1 MKQFLIV
8 LGVMLAAFMQVL
20 DMTIVSVAMP
30 HMQGALGATPDQVSW
45 VLTSY
50 LVASA
55 VFMPLNG
62 YFTDKFGQK
71 KFLLAT
77 IFGFVATSALCGL
90 AGNLTTMVLF
100 RVLQGAF
107 GAALIPLSQSIMVR
121 LYPAAERGRA
131 MAIWGMGIMLGPVLG
146 PTLGG
151 ILTDLLN
158 WRWTFYINI
167 PIGALSWFIA
177 WRLAPD
183 TEVRQR
189 DMNWLGFAF
198 MAFGVGC
205 LQLLFDRGNQED
217 WFESRFIQFL
227 ALFAVVGIFAFIV
240 DSRRAKHPVIRF
252 EIFRDPNFAK
262 ACFFLGIFG
271 LGLFDAT
278 ILRPLMMEDLMGY
291 TPTDVGLV
299 QGPSGIASMVA
310 ALATGRLLSR
320 FKPYAIILV
329 GVIFCTV
336 GTYFM
341 VLYSPTTDKW
351 FLIWPNIV
359 TGLGFGSVFT
369 PLSTFAFSTLAPQ
382 SAAEAAGAYNFIR
395 TMGSSAGISLT
406 ATVMTQHGQAAWQHL
421 AERVHVFN
429 PNVESYL
436 SGVGLMPTDPMGAAL
451 IAHELGRQ
459 AQMLAILDG
468 LLLNTWLFAILI
480 PIALF
485 LRPRRAPA
493 PVAAPVP
500 ASIPASVPASA
511 PARVPATVPAKT

>member
-8 LGVMLAAFMQVL
+8 LAVMLAAFMQVL

-50 LVASA
+50 LVSSA
-55 VFMPLNG
+55 VFMPLTG

-71 KFLLAT
+71 KFLLASV
-77 IFGFVATSALCGL
+77 FGFVTASALCGL
-90 AGNLTTMVLF
+90 AGNLTAMVVF

-131 MAIWGMGIMLGPVLG
+131 MAIWGMGVMLGPVLG

-198 MAFGVGC
+198 MGFGVGC

-217 WFESRFIQFL
+217 WFESRFIQTL
-227 ALFAVVGIFAFIV
+227 ALFAVVGIVAFII
-240 DSRRAKHPVIRF
+240 DSRRTKHPVVRF

-262 ACFFLGIFG
+262 ACFFLGVFG
-271 LGLFDAT
+271 LGLFGAT
-278 ILRPLMMEDLMGY
+278 ILRPLMLEDLMGY

-310 ALATGRLLSR
+310 ALATGRLLKR
-320 FKPYAIILV
+320 IKPHVIIMF
-329 GVIFCTV
+329 GVLCCTV
-336 GTYFM
+336 GSFVM
-341 VLYSPTTDKW
+341 VQYSVTTDKW
-351 FLIWPNIV
+351 FLIWPNILC
-359 TGLGFGSVFT
+359 GLGFGSVFT
-369 PLSTFAFSTLAPQ
+369 PLSTFAFSSLAPQ

-406 ATVMTQHGQAAWQHL
+406 ATVMTQHAQAAWQHL

-436 SGVGLMPTDPMGAAL
+436 RGMSLMPTDPMGAAL

-468 LLLNTWLFAILI
+468 LLLNAWLFAILI
-480 PIALF
+480 PIVPF
-485 LRPRRAPA
+485 LRRRAVTA
-493 PVAAPVP
+493 PVAAPAP
-500 ASIPASVPASA
+500 APAAVSA
-511 PARVPATVPAKT
+511 PVRVTATAVPAKT